1 MRRVSVILCSYNSLN
16 YLKDTLLNIYEQDY
30 KNIEVIVKDG
40 GSNDGTQELLE
51 KFEKKF
57 EHDKK
62 RLIWKS
68 ARDGGIYD
76 AMNQG
81 FQLSSGEVI
90 VFFNDL
96 FLKNNAISTMMKV
109 LERHWEEYIGCH
121 ADWGR
126 GK

>member
-62 RLIWKS
+62 RLIWKLINT
-68 ARDGGIYD
+68 DDICHCD
-76 AMNQG
+76 QKMNY
-81 FQLSSGEVI
+81 V
-90 VFFNDL
+90 
-96 FLKNNAISTMMKV
+96 
-109 LERHWEEYIGCH
+109 
-121 ADWGR
+121 
-126 GK
+126 

>member
-68 ARDGGIYD
+68 ARMVEY
-76 AMNQG
+76 
-81 FQLSSGEVI
+81 
-90 VFFNDL
+90 
-96 FLKNNAISTMMKV
+96 MMQ
-109 LERHWEEYIGCH
+109 
-121 ADWGR
+121 
-126 GK
+126 